1 MERPCFLI
9 AEPKPP
15 DGLSSRK
22 LVLETGGY
30 NVVTAYSGQ
39 EALGALRRF
48 PGVSAVIIHSEV
60 PGMSCDALSAE
71 VRACLPKVKII
82 VLSPNSTARC
92 SGADEHLDS
101 HEPEVLLSL
110 AQREFGDPRK
120 EEVTG

>member
-15 DGLSSRK
+15 DGLSARK

-30 NVVTAYSGQ
+30 NVVTAYNGE
-39 EALGALRRF
+39 EALSALSRF
-48 PGVSAVIIHSEV
+48 PGVNAVIIHSEV
-60 PGMSCDALSAE
+60 PGMSCDALSTA
-71 VRACLPKVKII
+71 VRKQLPKVKII
-82 VLSPNSTARC
+82 VLSPNSVTRCTA
-92 SGADEHLDS
+92 ADEHLDS

-110 AQREFGDPRK
+110 AQRTFGDPRK